1 MDVQKLTFSQLLQ
14 RKTRRAAPATSDMC
28 TAFYPFSPLSLL
40 TNKLLWALHIF
51 VKDYHFRGFHG
62 TFCLFSTSV
71 HIEKQNQLIC
81 LLCSWGCFQFI
92 HKKHLHTVMNDF
104 FGFRLEWP
112 LEELHFLPVLYWCQF
127 FKPRVRHPSFS
138 FMIRSHL
145 LICGHVLS
153 SVTNSLGIKG
163 DL

>member
-1 MDVQKLTFSQLLQ
+1 MQKLTFSQLLQ

-51 VKDYHFRGFHG
+51 IKDYNFRDFHG

-138 FMIRSHL
+138 FMIRSNL
-145 LICGHVLS
+145 LICGYVLS

-163 DL
+163 EL